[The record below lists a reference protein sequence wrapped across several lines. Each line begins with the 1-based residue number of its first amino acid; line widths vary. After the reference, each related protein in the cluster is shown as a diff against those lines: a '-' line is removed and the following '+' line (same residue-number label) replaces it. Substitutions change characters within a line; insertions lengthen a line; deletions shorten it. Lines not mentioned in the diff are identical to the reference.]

1 MASFILRIVSEMFLL
16 FPISYCL
23 HKTCDNM
30 WIRLVLLISFAIGLS
45 FFRLKGE

>member
-1 MASFILRIVSEMFLL
+1 MKSFILRIVSEMFLL

-30 WIRLVLLISFAIGLS
+30 WVRLGLLVGFAIGLN
-45 FFRLKGE
+45 FWDLRGE